1 MLAYA
6 SISVNVRCLVVEEV
20 IDLALLQRGAETRRD
35 MLGELTVRVPA
46 EQLDVVLEHLARV
59 STYRR

>member
-59 STYRR
+59 ST